1 MLVYNTRLFKTKSK
15 KKEKM
20 KTRIQTLKFIE
31 ILIYISTFSI
41 ILYDLVLPKNISNTI
56 YNFGIEKVAL
66 IVFGT
71 LLSVYFFVAKDEKEY
86 LKTKFSKKHLSSFV
100 IVLILCL
107 ILYFMSNNMVKT
119 ALDNIK

>member
-1 MLVYNTRLFKTKSK
+1 
-15 KKEKM
+15 M

-31 ILIYISTFSI
+31 ILIYISTFST

-56 YNFGIEKVAL
+56 YNFGIEKIAL

-71 LLSVYFFVAKDEKEY
+71 LLSIYFFIAKNEKEY